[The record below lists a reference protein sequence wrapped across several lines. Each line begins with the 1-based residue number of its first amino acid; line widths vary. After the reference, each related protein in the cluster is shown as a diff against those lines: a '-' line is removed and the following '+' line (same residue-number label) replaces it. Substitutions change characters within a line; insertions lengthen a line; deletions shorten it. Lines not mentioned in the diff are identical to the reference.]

1 LLIFEKLKRLNGWQR
16 AGVVVSVAWAL
27 YGLYL
32 AQYTYEE
39 AKQAAQ
45 GEYRDCIQLADP
57 HSRSSGAGQSSQ
69 GMKLSDIQRCVDAE
83 GTTNDAVR
91 DDAYGEFIEISVL
104 PITLGWFGVYGVIA
118 VLRRISSGFKTREV
132 KEKLKKGSSKN

>member
-1 LLIFEKLKRLNGWQR
+1 LNGWQR
-16 AGVVVSVAWAL
+16 IGVVASVVWVL

-32 AQYTYEE
+32 VDYSYEE

-45 GEYRDCIQLADP
+45 GEYRDCIELADL
-57 HSRSSGAGQSSQ
+57 SSEADKPSK
-69 GMKLSDIQRCVDAE
+69 GMKLSDKQHCVDAE
-83 GTTNDAVR
+83 GATNDATR
-91 DDAYGEFIEISVL
+91 DDAYGDFIEISVL
-104 PITLGWFGVYGVIA
+104 PITIGWFGVYGVIA